1 MSRQVSGILEP
12 LAEAI
17 DHLELPMDNGVL
29 IEAFALVDRLN
40 AKLLTLVGEHDAAE
54 LWRSDGATSMTAW
67 LRHHT
72 RKSGRD
78 AAACARTARRLREL
92 PITAA
97 AYRDGVLGAG
107 HVQAIVANLKDRT
120 AGLFADH
127 EADLV
132 PELARLPVGETA
144 IAMQD
149 WARRADAVL
158 GDDPDKPQ
166 PERSLH
172 LSRILDGRR
181 ELSGS
186 FDPEGGAVIATA
198 LRLAS
203 TRDLDGEPAR
213 SPAQRR
219 GDALVD
225 VCRWFLDHQQHHRGG
240 RHRPHLNVVA
250 TLDDLERRGQ
260 GRLLDGSI
268 LDGTTVQR
276 LFCDAGVHRVFVA
289 GRSSILDYGTTT
301 RTVPANLFNALV
313 IRDRHCRF
321 PGCDRPPDW
330 CEAHHVRW
338 VLDGGP
344 TCLDNLTLQ
353 CSRHHHLLH
362 SPGWAAK
369 LLPDATF
376 IVTMPDDRTLE
387 GQPPGRPPPRP
398 SQHASR
404 STVSDRGGHV
414 ARLSVREKER
424 IAEPS
429 NVH

>member
-1 MSRQVSGILEP
+1 MSRQVSRILED
-12 LAEAI
+12 LANAI
-17 DHLELPMDNGVL
+17 DHLDLPVDSGVL
-29 IEAFALVDRLN
+29 TEAFALADRLN
-40 AKLLTLVGEHDAAE
+40 AKLLAAVGEHDAAE
-54 LWRSDGATSMTAW
+54 LWRDDGATSMTAW

-72 RKSGRD
+72 RRSGRD
-78 AAACARTARRLREL
+78 AARCARTARRLREL
-92 PITAA
+92 PVTAD
-97 AYRDGVLGAG
+97 AYRDGMLSSG
-107 HVQAIVANLKDRT
+107 HVQTIVANLKDRT

-166 PERSLH
+166 PDRSLH

-186 FDPEGGAVIATA
+186 FDPEGGSVIATA

-338 VLDGGP
+338 VLDGGS

-376 IVTMPDDRTLE
+376 VVTMPGGRTLE
-387 GQPPGRPPPRP
+387 SRPPGRPPPRP
-398 SQHASR
+398 PQ
-404 STVSDRGGHV
+404 
-414 ARLSVREKER
+414 E
-424 IAEPS
+424 
-429 NVH
+429 

>member
-1 MSRQVSGILEP
+1 MSRQVSRILEP

-29 IEAFALVDRLN
+29 IEVFALVDRLN

-54 LWRSDGATSMTAW
+54 IWRNDGATSMTAW

-78 AAACARTARRLREL
+78 AAACARTARRLHEL
-92 PITAA
+92 PVTAA

-107 HVQAIVANLKDRT
+107 HVQAIVANLKDR
-120 AGLFADH
+120 AVGLFADH
-127 EADLV
+127 EAELV

-203 TRDLDGEPAR
+203 TRDVDGEPAR
-213 SPAQRR
+213 SPAHRR

-225 VCRWFLDHQQHHRGG
+225 VCRWFLDHQQHRRGG

-268 LDGTTVQR
+268 LDGATVQR
-276 LFCDAGVHRVFVA
+276 LFCDSGVHRVFVA

-321 PGCDRPPDW
+321 PGCDRPPEW

-344 TCLDNLTLQ
+344 TSLDNLTLQ

-369 LLPDATF
+369 LLPDGTF
-376 IVTMPDDRTLE
+376 VVTGPDGRTLE
-387 GQPPGRPPPRP
+387 GQPPGRPPPR
-398 SQHASR
+398 
-404 STVSDRGGHV
+404 
-414 ARLSVREKER
+414 LLRE
-424 IAEPS
+424 
-429 NVH
+429 

>member
-1 MSRQVSGILEP
+1 MSGQVSSTLDG
-12 LAEAI
+12 LADAI
-17 DHLELPMDNGVL
+17 ERLDLPVDNAVL
-29 IEAFALVDRLN
+29 AEAFALADRLN
-40 AKLLTLVGEHDAAE
+40 AKLLAAVGDYDTAE
-54 LWRSDGATSMTAW
+54 LWRNDGATSMTAW

-72 RKSGRD
+72 HRSGRD
-78 AAACARTARRLREL
+78 AARCAKTARRLRQL
-92 PITAA
+92 PVTAA
-97 AYRDGVLGAG
+97 AHRDGVLSGG
-107 HVQAIVANLKDRT
+107 QIQAIVANVKDRT
-120 AGLFADH
+120 AGLYADH

-132 PELARLPVGETA
+132 PELARLSVVDTA
-144 IAMQD
+144 VAMQD
-149 WARRADAVL
+149 WARRADAVV
-158 GDDPDKPQ
+158 GDDPDTPQ
-166 PERSLH
+166 PERVLH

-198 LRLAS
+198 LRLAQ
-203 TRDLDGEPAR
+203 TGDVDGEPAR
-213 SPAQRR
+213 SPSQRR

-225 VCRWFLDHQQHHRGG
+225 VCRRFLDHQQHRRGG

-250 TLDDLERRGQ
+250 TLDELERRGQ
-260 GRLLDGSI
+260 GRLLDGST

-321 PGCDRPPDW
+321 PGCDRPPPW

-344 TCLDNLTLQ
+344 TSLDNLTLQ

-362 SPGWAAK
+362 TPGWHAE
-369 LLPDATF
+369 LLPDATLV
-376 IVTMPDDRTLE
+376 VTTPDGRTLE
-387 GQPPGRPPPRP
+387 GQPPGRPPRP
-398 SQHASR
+398 PPM
-404 STVSDRGGHV
+404 
-414 ARLSVREKER
+414 L
-424 IAEPS
+424 
-429 NVH
+429 